1 MWPGFTAFP
10 DFTSPKALDWWQD
23 MVAEFHA
30 QVPFD
35 GMWIVSVP
43 WAVGPAQP
51 LPGAGRPP
59 PGPVLQDM
67 NEPSNFVKGSVD
79 GCPDSDLEN
88 PPYVP
93 GELPLLPA
101 LTRRPPAPWP
111 QLPEAQIRA
120 FASLVWETQSCPF

>member
-1 MWPGFTAFP
+1 
-10 DFTSPKALDWWQD
+10 